1 MTMNFV
7 VFESGSRAGLS
18 AELFFEHYVDAT
30 GAKHRLFLSDL
41 DEDFQHIV
49 SRHPQVS
56 LIHDRQAFEML
67 SAGEAVIFP
76 PTNSLVSPILWL
88 HKWHQNTAFL
98 ASSHITTKSST

>member
-30 GAKHRLFLSDL
+30 GAKH
-41 DEDFQHIV
+41 
-49 SRHPQVS
+49 
-56 LIHDRQAFEML
+56 
-67 SAGEAVIFP
+67 
-76 PTNSLVSPILWL
+76 
-88 HKWHQNTAFL
+88 QNTAFL